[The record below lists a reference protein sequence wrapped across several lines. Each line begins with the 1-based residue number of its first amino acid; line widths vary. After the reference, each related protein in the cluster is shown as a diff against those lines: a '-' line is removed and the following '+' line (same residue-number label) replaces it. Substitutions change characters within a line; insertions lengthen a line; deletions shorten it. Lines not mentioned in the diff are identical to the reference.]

1 MQYAVISDSGSIA
14 EESSILGINSINI
27 RDSHERPEA
36 IEKSH
41 IILSSMKFQDIKNR
55 VKLIRQIKSN
65 QNYVC
70 DKVLDYDQEF
80 VSEKF

>member
-1 MQYAVISDSGSIA
+1 
-14 EESSILGINSINI
+14 
-27 RDSHERPEA
+27 
-36 IEKSH
+36 
-41 IILSSMKFQDIKNR
+41 MKFQDIKNR

-80 VSEKF
+80 VSEKVLKIIYSYTDYVNREVWKKY

>member
-1 MQYAVISDSGSIA
+1 
-14 EESSILGINSINI
+14 
-27 RDSHERPEA
+27 
-36 IEKSH
+36 
-41 IILSSMKFQDIKNR
+41 MKFQDIKNR

-80 VSEKF
+80 VSEKV